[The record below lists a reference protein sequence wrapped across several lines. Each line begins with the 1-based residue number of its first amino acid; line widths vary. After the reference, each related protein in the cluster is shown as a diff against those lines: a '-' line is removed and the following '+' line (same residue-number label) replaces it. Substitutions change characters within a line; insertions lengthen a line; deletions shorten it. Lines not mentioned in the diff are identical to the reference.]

1 MKLRTLLPAVLAA
14 FSTTAFAA
22 NVELYGIV
30 DAYVQVYN
38 GGNGTVV
45 DLGSGGKAGSRWG
58 IKGTEDLGGGNSV
71 FFRLENG
78 FMLDNGTNS
87 PATGGNGYAF
97 QRESVLGVKGGWG
110 ALSFGRQYTLN
121 FGGIAQFDA
130 SRQSRQHHQQ
140 LYVSGALYPEHSCLQ
155 RQRSVRYRQHDSPR
169 QLDYL

>member
-97 QRESVLGVKGGWG
+97 QRESVLGVKGGWVPFPSAVSTHSTSAVSLSLTLSPAVSAAPSTTLCLRRPISR
-110 ALSFGRQYTLN
+110 ALMSP
-121 FGGIAQFDA
+121 A
-130 SRQSRQHHQQ
+130 STVCP
-140 LYVSGALYPEHSCLQ
+140 VSTT
-155 RQRSVRYRQHDSPR
+155 
-169 QLDYL
+169 